1 MLIFRNF
8 KIYNKIQLMKI
19 SGQMKEYKNKYKINI
34 EVLIITIE
42 IQKYVNN
49 QPKRKNQKKFKT
61 KI

>member
-1 MLIFRNF
+1 
-8 KIYNKIQLMKI
+8 MKI

-34 EVLIITIE
+34 EVLIIIIE

-49 QPKRKNQKKFKT
+49 QLKRKKQKKFKT